1 VQPELVDRARHGDH
15 DAFEVLIAAAVDR
28 LYGAATLILRDRTL
42 AEEAVQETM
51 IRAWRDL
58 PRLRDAERFDAWLRR
73 ILVHA
78 CMDVARSERRRLPS
92 AELDA
97 GARASAD
104 EIGQLT
110 DRDAIGQA
118 FKRMTVEHRS
128 ILVLRH
134 YLGYSVPDLAD
145 LLCIRLGTAKSRLSR
160 AESAMRS
167 ALQADASR
175 PAEPHEG
182 RA

>member
-15 DAFEVLIAAAVDR
+15 GAFEVLIAAAVDR
-28 LYGAATLILRDRTL
+28 LYGAATLILHDRTL

-78 CMDVARSERRRLPS
+78 CMDVARSERRRLPW

-97 GARASAD
+97 GARV
-104 EIGQLT
+104 G
-110 DRDAIGQA
+110 
-118 FKRMTVEHRS
+118 
-128 ILVLRH
+128 
-134 YLGYSVPDLAD
+134 
-145 LLCIRLGTAKSRLSR
+145 
-160 AESAMRS
+160 
-167 ALQADASR
+167 
-175 PAEPHEG
+175 
-182 RA
+182 

>member
-1 VQPELVDRARHGDH
+1 MQQLVDRARQGDE
-15 DAFEVLIAAAVDR
+15 DAFEALISAGVDR
-28 LYGAATLILRDRTL
+28 LYGAATLILHDRTL

-58 PRLRDAERFDAWLRR
+58 PRLRDADRFDAWLRR
-73 ILVHA
+73 VLVHA
-78 CMDVARSERRRLPS
+78 CIDIARSERRRSPT
-92 AELDA
+92 AELD
-97 GARASAD
+97 GDWRASGD
-104 EIGQLT
+104 EIAQLA

-118 FKRMTVEHRS
+118 FKRLTLEHRS

-145 LLCIRLGTAKSRLSR
+145 LLRIRLGTAKSRLSR
-160 AESAMRS
+160 AEAAMRS

-175 PAEPHEG
+175 PAEPQEE